1 VKKNAG
7 NKANEIAKHRRLSR
21 GLCEH
26 ANRGVDAVARFLFL
40 LPFSFCLRFR
50 SHHSRSTICYPR
62 LPFNALPFQPQRD
75 ETLGNAKHFLNIGEC
90 CHWIV
95 VVVH

>member
-1 VKKNAG
+1 MPTV
-7 NKANEIAKHRRLSR
+7 ELTRSR
-21 GLCEH
+21 
-26 ANRGVDAVARFLFL
+26 AF
-40 LPFSFCLRFR
+40 FSFYLFPFAFASVPHR
-50 SHHSRSTICYPR
+50 SRSTICYAR